1 VNAGQM
7 LDSEGNVLPDLT
19 VKNVKAL
26 DQLEQQKQLSTKIS
40 AMSMNMQQQKKQ
52 SSSVSSKSQ

>member
-19 VKNVKAL
+19 VKNVKAI